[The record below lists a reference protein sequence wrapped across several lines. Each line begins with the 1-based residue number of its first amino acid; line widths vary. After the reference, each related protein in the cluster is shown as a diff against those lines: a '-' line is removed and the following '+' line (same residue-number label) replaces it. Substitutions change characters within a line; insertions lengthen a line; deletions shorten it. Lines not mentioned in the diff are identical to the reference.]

1 MNRSRLSLCILL
13 FATLFPARAQSQS
26 ETIVPPSD
34 QISDYDARQDLA
46 QVLRRLGKIAEAEN
60 ELHQLLRIRPNDPV
74 LLANLAD
81 LAADRGHFA
90 QSRSLYEQALSKGD
104 RATSHELRLRYALQA
119 RAWGDFY
126 LAEKALRAH
135 LKEHPEDVSAAL
147 DLAGILAAEQQYAAA
162 EAQYSVLTGAPR
174 ARLQALVGLAT
185 SCLTTGDFRNV
196 LPYTDLVLKSLSDS
210 QERPT
215 AAGSE
220 ESNFQYPV
228 TPSLHHP
235 GRTESSASTS
245 TSTKFLSNPNQIGA
259 LTLRGEA
266 LLRLKR
272 YDEAKRDFGLLTTLP
287 AGRLSGWI
295 GLGQIAR
302 AQKDEPTAQAYFRR
316 AVEFDPK
323 NIRARYLLAG
333 KQVNDSR
340 FVQEIAGPN
349 GLTAAELNTL
359 AELYSSDK
367 LWAPAITTYQVALQ
381 KDPGY
386 FPAQIG
392 LAQTLA
398 YAHRY
403 KESLEQLTRLQGE
416 FPNNAKIMLT
426 LARVLSW
433 SRRYDESMRTYR
445 QLNALNPADAVP
457 RKEMAQVATWSNR

>member
-1 MNRSRLSLCILL
+1 MNRGHLSLCIVLL
-13 FATLFPARAQSQS
+13 ATLFPARAQTQS

-46 QVLRRLGKIAEAEN
+46 QVFRRLGKIAEAEN

-74 LLANLAD
+74 LLADLAD

-90 QSRSLYEQALSKGD
+90 RSRSLYEQALSKAD
-104 RATSHELRLRYALQA
+104 RASSHQLRLRYALQA

-126 LAEKALRAH
+126 LAEKVLRAH
-135 LKEHPEDVSAAL
+135 LKENPEDVSAAL
-147 DLAGILAAEQQYAAA
+147 DLAGVLAAEEQYAAA
-162 EAQYSVLTGAPR
+162 GAQYSLLTRAPR
-174 ARLQALVGLAT
+174 ARPQALVGLAT
-185 SCLTTGDFRNV
+185 SCLTTEDFRNV
-196 LPYTDLVLKSLSDS
+196 LPYADLVLKSLSAS
-210 QERPT
+210 QERPA

-220 ESNFQYPV
+220 ESNFQYPT

-235 GRTESSASTS
+235 GRTESSARTS
-245 TSTKFLSNPNQIGA
+245 TSTKLLGNPNQIRA

-272 YDEAKRDFGLLTTLP
+272 YDDAKRDFGLLTTLP
-287 AGRLSGWI
+287 MGRLSGWI

-302 AQKDEPTAQAYFRR
+302 AQKDEPAAQTYFRR
-316 AVEFDPK
+316 AAESDPK

-333 KQVNDSR
+333 KQVNDPR
-340 FVQEIAGPN
+340 FAQEIAGPI
-349 GLTAAELNTL
+349 GLTAAELSTL

-367 LWAPAITTYQVALQ
+367 LWGQAIATYQAALQ
-381 KDPGY
+381 KDPDY

-392 LAQTLA
+392 LVQTLA

-403 KESLEQLTRLQGE
+403 KESLELLTRLQGE

-445 QLNALNPADAVP
+445 QLNALNPADTVP
-457 RKEMAQVATWSNR
+457 GKEMAQVATWSNK